1 MTLIA
6 ALVLLL
12 PLPPAAQVQVDQ
24 KSVDDAIA
32 RGIVFLKTAESHGHN
47 QIPHCDELILYTFI
61 VSGVPSTDE
70 RFGKLLQRV
79 LTEEPAFTYRV
90 TLQAMLLE
98 ELDRVKYQDRIA
110 LCAQFLVDNQCVN
123 GQWSYG
129 EKTTLGKDDSV
140 ASTGGKSQPREISAG
155 KGKPQV
161 LRRITI
167 RPQRSGPA
175 DGDNSN
181 SQYAALGLRACHDA
195 GIILPESTLNRAE
208 RWWRTTMVN
217 DKKLEKNAVASG
229 GGGDSKGW
237 GYKKGEDPYNTMTAG
252 GVGCLVIYD
261 YLLKRDWKKNPSTK
275 SALAWLESSYWM
287 NGPPQGVTPFW
298 YYYYLYGIERA
309 GMLYDTALIGSK
321 DWYLDGARWLLQQQ
335 GPNGA
340 WDQNKLYSNPSNTTF
355 DTCFAILFLKKATR
369 GLTVSQ
375 DSKK

>member
-1 MTLIA
+1 MTLTA
-6 ALVLLL
+6 ALALLL
-12 PLPPAAQVQVDQ
+12 PLSFPAQVQVDQ
-24 KSVDDAIA
+24 KSVDEAIA

-61 VSGVPSTDE
+61 VSGVPATDE
-70 RFGKLLQRV
+70 RFQKLLQRV
-79 LTEEPAFTYRV
+79 LTEEPTFTYRV

-140 ASTGGKSQPREISAG
+140 ASTGGKTQPREISAG

-195 GIILPESTLNRAE
+195 GILLPESMLNRAE
-208 RWWRTTMVN
+208 RWWRTTMVA

-252 GVGCLVIYD
+252 GAGCLVIYD

-275 SALAWLESSYWM
+275 SALAWLESSY
-287 NGPPQGVTPFW
+287 
-298 YYYYLYGIERA
+298 
-309 GMLYDTALIGSK
+309 
-321 DWYLDGARWLLQQQ
+321 
-335 GPNGA
+335 
-340 WDQNKLYSNPSNTTF
+340 
-355 DTCFAILFLKKATR
+355 
-369 GLTVSQ
+369 
-375 DSKK
+375 